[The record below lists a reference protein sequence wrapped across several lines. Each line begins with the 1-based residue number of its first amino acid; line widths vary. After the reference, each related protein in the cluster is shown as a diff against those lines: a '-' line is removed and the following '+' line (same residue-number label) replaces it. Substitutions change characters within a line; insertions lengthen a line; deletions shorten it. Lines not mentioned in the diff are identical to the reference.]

1 MPLKIHHLNC
11 GTMCPHGKK
20 LINGTGG
27 LLEAAEMCCHCLLIE
42 SADGLVL
49 VDTGLGSADVRDPRH
64 LGAGFRALTRP
75 ALRMEETALHQ
86 VQALGFKPADVR
98 HIVVTHL
105 DLDHA
110 GGLPDFPDAQVHI
123 FAPEHHAAMDRPSL
137 GEKARYRPA
146 HFAHRPKWKIHE
158 TQGERWFGFDS
169 IRTLPGSRDEILLV
183 PLIGH
188 TRGHCGVAVRTGGL
202 GGKDWLMH
210 CGDAYFYRDEVNPD
224 HHYCTPGLRLFQN
237 LVQIDGRQRRANQA
251 RLLQLAGEQRGQMR
265 LFCAHDPVELERERG
280 AA

>member
-1 MPLKIHHLNC
+1 MALKIHHLNC
-11 GTMCPHGKK
+11 GSMCPHGKK
-20 LINGTGG
+20 LINGEGG
-27 LLEAAEMCCHCLLIE
+27 LLEAAQMCCHCLLIE

-64 LGAGFRALTRP
+64 LGAGFRALVRP
-75 ALRMEETALHQ
+75 QLLMEETALHQ

-110 GGLPDFPDAQVHI
+110 GGLPDFPDAQVHV

-146 HFAHRPKWKIHE
+146 HFAHRPQWVIHE
-158 TQGERWFGFDS
+158 TQGEQWYGFDS
-169 IRTLPGSRDEILLV
+169 IRALPGSGDEILLV
-183 PLIGH
+183 PLAGH
-188 TRGHCGVAVRTGGL
+188 TRGHCGVAVNTGAG
-202 GGKDWLMH
+202 WLMH
-210 CGDAYFYRDEVNPD
+210 CGDAYFYRGEVDTRHP
-224 HHYCTPGLRLFQN
+224 HCTPGLRLFQN

-251 RLLQLAGEQRGQMR
+251 RLLQLARSYGSEVA
-265 LFCAHDPVELERERG
+265 LFCAHDPVELERLRQP
-280 AA
+280 A